1 MTFPFSFDH
10 QPLRRAVLL
19 LAAAMACMG
28 VAAQTGTPAD
38 KRPIRLVVPFGP
50 GGVADLTARVVA
62 QKMTETMGRSIVVDN
77 KPGAGGIVA
86 ADAVAKAPPDG
97 NTLLL
102 MSNGNA
108 VSAGLF
114 KSLPFDP
121 VKSFTPVSMLGT
133 FDIAVITGAKS
144 RFKDIASL
152 LAYARANPGKLNIGT
167 IAIGST
173 QHLAA
178 ELFKR
183 SMGIDVTIVP
193 FNSSSAVISALQ
205 GDQVDA
211 GVEILAPV
219 LGQIAGHTLNAL
231 AVMGEKRSPALPNIP
246 TVAESG
252 APQFNVASWNA
263 LAAPAN
269 MPPDVIARLNKA
281 TNAALNAPEVKAKL
295 LQLGMQASGGTPQA
309 QADFFAREIKRWS
322 DVIQQAGIQKQ

>member
-1 MTFPFSFDH
+1 MKILKSALRNIVMT
-10 QPLRRAVLL
+10 
-19 LAAAMACMG
+19 LAAATVCASA
-28 VAAQTGTPAD
+28 VAQSDT
-38 KRPIRLVVPFGP
+38 RPIRLVVPFGP
-50 GGVADLTARVVA
+50 GGVADLTARIVA
-62 QKMTETMGRSIVVDN
+62 KKMTESMGQSIVIDN

-97 NTLLL
+97 RTLLL

-121 VKSFTPVSMLGT
+121 VNSFMPVSMLGT

-144 RFKDIASL
+144 PFKDIAGF
-152 LAYARANPGKLNIGT
+152 LAFAKANPGKLNIGT
-167 IAIGST
+167 INIGST

-193 FNSSSAVISALQ
+193 FNSTSAVVSALQ

-211 GVEILAPV
+211 GIEILAPV
-219 LGQIAGHTLNAL
+219 LGQISGKSLNAL
-231 AVMGEKRSPALPNIP
+231 AVMGEKRSTSLPNIP

-252 APQFNVASWNA
+252 APGFHVASWNA
-263 LAAPAN
+263 LSAPAKT
-269 MPPDVIARLNKA
+269 PPEAISRLNKEA
-281 TNAALNAPEVKAKL
+281 NAALNSPEIKAKL
-295 LQLGMQASGGTPQA
+295 LQMGVQAGGSTPQQ
-309 QADFFAREIKRWS
+309 QADFYAREIKRWS
-322 DVIQQAGIQKQ
+322 EVIEISGIPKQ